1 VGLEP
6 TTSWTT
12 TRGYHQLSYGHRVR
26 PRIPDR
32 DPGPRYARGTV
43 RILSVSLL
51 AASADRE
58 RLRRFYGDELGLPP
72 STGGGGAAVF
82 RVGTTTIEFSPTPTG
97 RPFYH
102 FAFRVPRNRFDAAR
116 AWLAGRTELLPDSE
130 TGDVTFEFASWNA
143 SACYAHDPCGNIV
156 ELIAHRELPEESAA
170 GGRFDASE
178 LVGVCEIGVVG
189 PDTRA
194 MAAALAPL
202 GIELWDGTLDAP
214 GRLAF
219 MGGRDGVLILSP
231 AGRGWMPT
239 GRPAEPHRVDA
250 VVAGRASAEATFPGT
265 EHRVRTRPSP

>member
-1 VGLEP
+1 
-6 TTSWTT
+6 
-12 TRGYHQLSYGHRVR
+12 VR

-130 TGDVTFEFASWNA
+130 TGDVTFEFAS
-143 SACYAHDPCGNIV
+143 CP
-156 ELIAHRELPEESAA
+156 R
-170 GGRFDASE
+170 
-178 LVGVCEIGVVG
+178 
-189 PDTRA
+189 RA
-194 MAAALAPL
+194 P
-202 GIELWDGTLDAP
+202 
-214 GRLAF
+214 
-219 MGGRDGVLILSP
+219 P
-231 AGRGWMPT
+231 AGRSM
-239 GRPAEPHRVDA
+239 
-250 VVAGRASAEATFPGT
+250 RASSSASA
-265 EHRVRTRPSP
+265 RSAWSARTRARWRLRWRHSGSSCGTAPSTRRDGSPSWAAATAC